1 MVFLLGDVVYYG
13 QDKQTRYV
21 ITRIHAHMNTAF
33 EYDGISLGGSS
44 FSFALET
51 ELTKATDQVID
62 SAEQAYNRAMA
73 GI

>member
-33 EYDGISLGGSS
+33 EYDGESMNGSS
-44 FSFALET
+44 FSYALES
-51 ELTKATDQVID
+51 ELEKADDQVID
-62 SAEQAYNRAMA
+62 SAERAYKRAMT